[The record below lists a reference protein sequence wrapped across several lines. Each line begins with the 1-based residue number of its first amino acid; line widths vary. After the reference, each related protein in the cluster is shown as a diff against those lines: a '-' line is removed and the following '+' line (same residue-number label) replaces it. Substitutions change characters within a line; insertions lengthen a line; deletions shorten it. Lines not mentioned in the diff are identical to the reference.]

1 MTSHITRKLIRNC
14 YNVLSCGLKVLKLH
28 NNLLP
33 SYFDAFLTEIGEI
46 HKYNTRA
53 AANRSYYLSR
63 ARTNY
68 GLFNIKFHGPKVWNS
83 LAKNIKLLNSLKSFK
98 YNLKKNS

>member
-1 MTSHITRKLIRNC
+1 MFKF
-14 YNVLSCGLKVLKLH
+14 H

-33 SYFDAFLTEIGEI
+33 SYFDTFFTEIGEI

-53 AANRSYYLSR
+53 AANRSYYLPR

-98 YNLKKNS
+98 YNLKKELLSKY